1 MYTQDGQEA
10 ANEHNT
16 LHRQKTSKAL
26 DSVEV
31 LNPPPF
37 DEPHSGPT
45 LFFCPKTQIK
55 SIVAHK
61 ASWQVIT
68 PGQEICLY
76 NFLYG
81 KDVCWPV
88 HLLTD

>member
-1 MYTQDGQEA
+1 MYTKDGQEA
-10 ANEHNT
+10 ANKHYT
-16 LHRQKTSKAL
+16 LNRQKTSKAL
-26 DSVEV
+26 DSLEV

-68 PGQEICLY
+68 TGQADLPLQLPIWQRCVLACAPS
-76 NFLYG
+76 N
-81 KDVCWPV
+81 
-88 HLLTD
+88 